1 MGTSIIKN
9 KRISDAKIIMIKDE
23 FKIVRNK
30 KVNPQ
35 TDKIKVE
42 SEDDELILSFG
53 SEGEAVV
60 LRDFKVIVEDVGE
73 NERTANENVND
84 YRMKK
89 LNK

>member
-9 KRISDAKIIMIKDE
+9 KRISDAKIMIKDE

-42 SEDDELILSFG
+42 SEDDELILGFG

>member
-23 FKIVRNK
+23 FRIVRNK
-30 KVNPQ
+30 KGNPQ

-42 SEDDELILSFG
+42 SEDDELFLSFD
-53 SEGEAVV
+53 SEAVV
-60 LRDFKVIVEDVGE
+60 LRDFKVIVEDVVE

-89 LNK
+89 LSK

>member
-1 MGTSIIKN
+1 
-9 KRISDAKIIMIKDE
+9 MIKDE

-42 SEDDELILSFG
+42 SEDDELILGFG

-60 LRDFKVIVEDVGE
+60 LRDFKVIGGC
-73 NERTANENVND
+73 R
-84 YRMKK
+84 RK
-89 LNK
+89 

>member
-42 SEDDELILSFG
+42 SEDDELFLGFG